1 MMQRIISCI
10 NSCITMARIT
20 VDVPD
25 PVLQQIDAEAKQINA
40 SRSKWAANAIDA
52 YLHQKCITSDADVM
66 HMKDQVMQLQQ
77 QLDAKTQ
84 ECDAHSQQITHLNNE
99 ISEKD
104 DELKRLKEQIKES
117 GIEATRQW
125 EELKGIRSENTKLK
139 KDIDAAQA
147 TTQRLQGE
155 LLTKQAEVDRIVAI
169 REELTAAKTDRDRL
183 QEALK
188 VRDEDVAWL
197 RGHVAQLTQ
206 QLALPPSEEEA
217 KKKGWWQFWR

>member
-1 MMQRIISCI
+1 
-10 NSCITMARIT
+10 MARIT

-25 PVLQQIDAEAKQINA
+25 SVLQQIDAEAKQINA
-40 SRSKWAANAIDA
+40 SRSKWAATAIDA

-66 HMKDQVMQLQQ
+66 QMKDQAMQLRQ

-84 ECDAHSQQITHLNNE
+84 ECDAQSQEITHLNNE

-104 DELKRLKEQIKES
+104 DALDRLKQQIKES
-117 GIEATRQW
+117 GSDATRRW

-139 KDIDAAQA
+139 KDIDAAQM

-155 LLTKQAEVDRIVAI
+155 LLTKQAEVDRIAAL
-169 REELTAAKTDRDRL
+169 REELAITKTDRDRL

-188 VRDEDVAWL
+188 VREEDVAWL
-197 RGHVAQLTQ
+197 RSHVAQLTQ

-217 KKKGWWQFWR
+217 KAKHWYQFWK

>member
-1 MMQRIISCI
+1 MV
-10 NSCITMARIT
+10 RIT

-25 PVLQQIDAEAKQINA
+25 SVLQQIDAEAKQINA
-40 SRSKWAANAIDA
+40 SRSKWAAVAIDA

-66 HMKDQVMQLQQ
+66 QMKDQVMQLQQ
-77 QLDAKTQ
+77 QLDAMTQ
-84 ECDAHSQQITHLNNE
+84 ECDAQSQQITHHNNE

-104 DELKRLKEQIKES
+104 DELNRLKEQIKES
-117 GIEATRQW
+117 GIEATQRW
-125 EELKGIRSENTKLK
+125 EELKGIRSENNKLK
-139 KDIDAAQA
+139 KELDATQA
-147 TTQRLQGE
+147 TIQRLQGE
-155 LLTKQAEVDRIVAI
+155 LLTKQTEVDRIVAL

-188 VRDEDVAWL
+188 VRDEDVAWF

-217 KKKGWWQFWR
+217 KKKGWWKFWK